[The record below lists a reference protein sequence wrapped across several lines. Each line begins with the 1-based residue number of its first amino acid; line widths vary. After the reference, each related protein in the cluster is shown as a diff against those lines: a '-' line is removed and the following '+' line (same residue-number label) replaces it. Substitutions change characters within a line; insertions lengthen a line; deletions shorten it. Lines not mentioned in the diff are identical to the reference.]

1 MVGAPDSGST
11 GAEPPMGSG
20 VAIGIW
26 TALSAAAGSGTGA
39 VAGVVASPIG
49 AIESLGDAG
58 GVGMAELGMTESC
71 GGPPK
76 LSPSSRKFSELRGTT
91 RLVPSG

>member
-1 MVGAPDSGST
+1 M
-11 GAEPPMGSG
+11 
-20 VAIGIW
+20 GIW
-26 TALSAAAGSGTGA
+26 TALSAADGSGTGA

-58 GVGMAELGMTESC
+58 MVGMAEFGITESC

-76 LSPSSRKFSELRGTT
+76 FSPSSRKFSELRGTI

>member
-1 MVGAPDSGST
+1 
-11 GAEPPMGSG
+11 MGSG

-49 AIESLGDAG
+49 AIESFGDAWGVGDG
-58 GVGMAELGMTESC
+58 GVGNDGKVR
-71 GGPPK
+71 GGRQSF
-76 LSPSSRKFSELRGTT
+76 LHRHGNSVS
-91 RLVPSG
+91 

>member
-1 MVGAPDSGST
+1 
-11 GAEPPMGSG
+11 MGSG

-58 GVGMAELGMTESC
+58 GVGMAELGMTERC

-76 LSPSSRKFSELRGTT
+76 LSPSSRKFSELRGTI